1 MKWESKSS
9 VMNTESKQASNSH
22 QLQDEDCIT
31 SCSSLLRS
39 FPSSSC
45 ILSTPS
51 PPLPPMIVHSTDKS
65 PPLHKPSLFNL
76 SLCSCYKTS
85 LQLLGKDLLLQIE
98 GQSRAHLY
106 SNIHWASFVPNKWG
120 RHSVNRVRLLLWATM
135 AARMMM
141 SSRST
146 NCTIARR

>member
-85 LQLLGKDLLLQIE
+85 LQLLGKDLLLQYLFLC
-98 GQSRAHLY
+98 RASVDVMVPRGRRGGETASMMRMVAPHWCIVLY
-106 SNIHWASFVPNKWG
+106 SVCVSTLTEGPSLWQ
-120 RHSVNRVRLLLWATM
+120 RLVL
-135 AARMMM
+135 
-141 SSRST
+141 
-146 NCTIARR
+146 